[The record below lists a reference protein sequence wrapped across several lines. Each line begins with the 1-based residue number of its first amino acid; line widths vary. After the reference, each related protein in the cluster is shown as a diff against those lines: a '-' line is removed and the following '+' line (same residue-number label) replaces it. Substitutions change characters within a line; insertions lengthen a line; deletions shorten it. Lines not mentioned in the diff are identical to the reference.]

1 MTVSAPESLL
11 SRWTAL
17 QDLRAALAQGVP
29 CVTASV
35 AERHRAARDLG
46 FFLSAWPSATRG
58 GDPLPGGALEFP
70 PAEAGSWRGARHRE
84 QAAEHALC
92 CHRLLRGD
100 AALIVTTPS
109 ALSAPLL
116 TPAEFRARAGRLAVG
131 ESVARDDLLALLD
144 RAGYERVETVLEV
157 GQWSLRGGI
166 VDIFSPARE
175 APVRAEF
182 FGDEVESLR
191 LFDPTTQRS
200 VETMAELAVLPLL
213 AKDAAT
219 CTVTTYLPAATL
231 VALEDPGLLEAPP
244 DD

>member
-29 CVTASV
+29 CVEASGLWGAARALLIAALVQATRRPVLVVTASA

-58 GDPLPGGALEFP
+58 GDPLPGGGLEFP

-100 AALIVTTPS
+100 TVPIVTTPS

-116 TPAEFRARAGRLAVG
+116 TPAEFRARGSRLGVG
-131 ESVARDDLLALLD
+131 ESV
-144 RAGYERVETVLEV
+144 G
-157 GQWSLRGGI
+157 
-166 VDIFSPARE
+166 
-175 APVRAEF
+175 
-182 FGDEVESLR
+182 
-191 LFDPTTQRS
+191 
-200 VETMAELAVLPLL
+200 
-213 AKDAAT
+213 
-219 CTVTTYLPAATL
+219 
-231 VALEDPGLLEAPP
+231 
-244 DD
+244 